1 MFRRQ
6 SARTAECLTYRNA
19 EHNVTAPIAHAGAGS
34 GPGDGAVK
42 VSAMSLIRQ
51 IWLLLALTVLVGL
64 AGSVTVAV
72 TSVRDTLEAQLRM
85 KNADN
90 AQSLALAL
98 SQHADE
104 PQVMEM
110 LIAAQF
116 DSGLYGRIEFKPAD
130 GSVGFV
136 RNSEPRPT
144 LAPDWFVALA
154 PIASMPAAAKVS
166 DGLKALGAVE
176 VVRHNAASHDDLW
189 RVTLRSAVLLALVGL
204 AAGLLATLAVRTIR
218 RPLEATVA
226 QANALVEGR
235 FVRVLEPRVP
245 ELQRVAQAMNTMVE
259 RVKTLFE
266 AQATQVES
274 LRVQAHNDPL
284 TGVGNRRQFMAQLSS
299 AIERED
305 GPAEGGL
312 VLMRVRDLAGLN
324 QSLGHDTTD
333 RALQAIAQVLRAY
346 PARGEGCILGRLN
359 GSDFAIA
366 LPVPGVAAETAES
379 IAQALRAAL
388 PAFGPRISVAFGTV
402 EMPHGA
408 RLSALLGAAD
418 AALAR
423 AEIDEPFTVG
433 SAAPSSADGGRLRGE
448 RAWRQQ
454 ILDALQQGRTRLV
467 EFALLDRK
475 GRLLALECP
484 LRLQFEQ
491 GGDYE
496 TAGRWL
502 PLAIR
507 NKLTAAVDEHAVR
520 LALAAIAADGRARCI
535 NLSPASLADS
545 AFAARL
551 RASIAAEAPGAHLL
565 WLEIAESAAV
575 EHFDWL
581 QELGRQL
588 RPLGVRLGLEHA
600 GARLARIERLYE
612 AGLDYVKLDIAV
624 VGGIASDANRAGHV
638 AGLVAMLHG
647 LSLQVIAEGVVDPLD
662 VTALW
667 DCGVDAVTGPWA
679 SAQPDA
685 AAEPAQP
692 ISAQ

>member
-1 MFRRQ
+1 
-6 SARTAECLTYRNA
+6 
-19 EHNVTAPIAHAGAGS
+19 
-34 GPGDGAVK
+34 
-42 VSAMSLIRQ
+42 MSLIRR
-51 IWLLLALTVLVGL
+51 IWLLLAITVLVGL
-64 AGSVTVAV
+64 AGSVAVAV

-98 SQHADE
+98 AQHVDE

-110 LIAAQF
+110 LLAAQF

-130 GSVGFV
+130 GSVGFIRKSV
-136 RNSEPRPT
+136 PRPSR
-144 LAPDWFVALA
+144 APDWFIALA
-154 PIASMPAAAKVS
+154 PIESAAAAAQVS
-166 DGLKALGAVE
+166 NGLKAVGTVE
-176 VVRHNAASHDDLW
+176 VLRHNASSHDDLW
-189 RVTLRSAVLLALVGL
+189 RMTLRSAVLLTLVGL
-204 AAGLLATLAVRTIR
+204 AAGLVSTLAVRTIR
-218 RPLEATVA
+218 RPLDATVA

-245 ELQRVAQAMNTMVE
+245 ELQRVAQAMNTMVQ
-259 RVKTLFE
+259 RVKTLFD
-266 AQATQVES
+266 AQATQVET

-284 TGVGNRRQFMAQLSS
+284 TGLTNRRQFLAQLASV
-299 AIERED
+299 IERED
-305 GPAEGGL
+305 GPSEGGL
-312 VLMRVRDLAGLN
+312 VLLRVRDLAGLN

-379 IAQALRAAL
+379 LAQALRAAL
-388 PAFGPRISVAFGTV
+388 PAFGPRISVAFGAV
-402 EMPHGA
+402 EMLHGA
-408 RLSALLGAAD
+408 KLSALLGAAD

-433 SAAPSSADGGRLRGE
+433 SGALQGADPGRLRGE

-454 ILDALQQGRTRLV
+454 ILDALTQSRTRLV

-475 GRLLALECP
+475 GQLLALECP
-484 LRLQFEQ
+484 LRLQFEP

-496 TAGRWL
+496 PAGRWL

-520 LALAAIAADGRARCI
+520 LALAAVAADAKARCI
-535 NLSPASLADS
+535 NLSPASLADMT
-545 AFAARL
+545 FAARL
-551 RASIAAEAPGAHLL
+551 RALIAAEAPGAHLL
-565 WLEIAESAAV
+565 WLEVAESAAV
-575 EHFDWL
+575 EHFDRV

-600 GARLARIERLYE
+600 GARLAQIERLYE

-624 VGGIASDANRAGHV
+624 VGGIASDTNRAGHV
-638 AGLVAMLHG
+638 AGIVAMLHG
-647 LSLQVIAEGVVDPLD
+647 LSLQVIAEGMVDPLD

-679 SAQPDA
+679 SAQPSGA
-685 AAEPAQP
+685 RPSLARAPTVPQP